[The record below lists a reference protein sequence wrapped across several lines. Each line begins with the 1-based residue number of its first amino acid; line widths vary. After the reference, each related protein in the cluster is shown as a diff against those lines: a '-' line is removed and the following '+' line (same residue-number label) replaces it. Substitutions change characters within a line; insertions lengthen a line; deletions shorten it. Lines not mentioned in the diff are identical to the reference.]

1 MEGKVCMCIHVVR
14 YEAVIYKYY
23 YNYAYKLY
31 VIERLLH
38 TYSLVQEQLQ
48 HHFEMKI
55 GILYY
60 SRGNLEQASLQHVCT
75 YCIRVMVV
83 T

>member
-38 TYSLVQEQLQ
+38 I
-48 HHFEMKI
+48 H
-55 GILYY
+55 
-60 SRGNLEQASLQHVCT
+60 
-75 YCIRVMVV
+75 
-83 T
+83 